1 MAMNATE
8 KPVKKI
14 KHDALGH
21 ERRLFEIRDVE
32 VRQPSSDGEPIGFK
46 GHAAVFNSKTWIG
59 SRSFGFWEQVAP
71 GAFRKTISEH
81 DVRFLIDH
89 IPRLILSRNRAGTLR
104 LAEDDVGLL
113 TDADMDPTSY
123 GRDLAISLANG
134 TINQMSFSFEP
145 IKEEWEIL
153 DDGSELRTLK
163 EVKLWDVSAVTYAA
177 YEDTD
182 ASLRNLGL
190 EILSERMGLEDDE
203 VRARLLRGLSTG
215 ELDGELAATLR
226 DAGTRLVNIAEKC
239 EPAST
244 TRTGGTDQP
253 DSTTGRSLALA
264 RRRLRLK
271 ALEHGLAA

>member
-1 MAMNATE
+1 MTTRATE
-8 KPVKKI
+8 KPTKKI
-14 KHDALGH
+14 KRDALGH
-21 ERRLFEIRDVE
+21 ERRRFEMRDVE
-32 VRQPSSDGEPIGFK
+32 VRQPAGDGEPIGFS

-59 SRSFGFWEQVAP
+59 SRSYGFWEQVSP

-81 DVRFLIDH
+81 DIRFLIDH
-89 IPRLILSRNRAGTLR
+89 IPRLVLSRNRAGTLR
-104 LAEDDVGLL
+104 LSEDDVGLV

-123 GRDLAISLANG
+123 ARDLAISLANG

-182 ASLRNLGL
+182 ASLRSLGL
-190 EILSERMGLEDDE
+190 EILSERMGLEDEDL
-203 VRARLLRGLSTG
+203 RARLLRGLSTG

-226 DAGTRLVNIAEKC
+226 DAGTRLVDIAAAC

-244 TRTGGTDQP
+244 TRTDSTDQP
-253 DSTTGRSLALA
+253 AQTTGRSIAVA

-271 ALEHGLAA
+271 AAEHGLAA

>member
-1 MAMNATE
+1 MTTRTTE
-8 KPVKKI
+8 KPTKKI
-14 KHDALGH
+14 RRDALGH
-21 ERRLFEIRDVE
+21 ERRRFEIRDVE
-32 VRQPSSDGEPIGFK
+32 IRQAENDGDAIGFK

-59 SRSFGFWEQVAP
+59 ARDYGFWEQVSP

-81 DVRFLIDH
+81 DIRFLIDH
-89 IPRLILSRNRAGTLR
+89 IPRLVLSRNKAGTLR
-104 LAEDDVGLL
+104 LSEDDVGLL

-123 GRDLAISLANG
+123 ARDLSISLANG

-145 IKEEWEIL
+145 IKEEWEVL

-182 ASLRNLGL
+182 ASLRSLGL
-190 EILSERMGLEDDE
+190 EILSERMGLDDE
-203 VRARLLRGLSTG
+203 DLRARLLRGLSIG

-226 DAGTRLVNIAEKC
+226 DAGTRLVNIAEQC
-239 EPAST
+239 EPAPA
-244 TRTGGTDQP
+244 TRTPGIDQP
-253 DSTTGRSLALA
+253 ASTTGRSVAVA

-271 ALEHGLAA
+271 AAEHGLAA